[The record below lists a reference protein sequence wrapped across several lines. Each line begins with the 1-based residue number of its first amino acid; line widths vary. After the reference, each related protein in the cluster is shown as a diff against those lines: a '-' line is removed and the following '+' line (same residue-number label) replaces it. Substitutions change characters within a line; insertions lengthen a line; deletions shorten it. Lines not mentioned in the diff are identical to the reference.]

1 MRAARGYFSTKE
13 AMKKV
18 FDFSQACAMVKF

>member
-1 MRAARGYFSTKE
+1 MRAARGYFCTKE

-18 FDFSQACAMVKF
+18 FDFSRACAKVKF